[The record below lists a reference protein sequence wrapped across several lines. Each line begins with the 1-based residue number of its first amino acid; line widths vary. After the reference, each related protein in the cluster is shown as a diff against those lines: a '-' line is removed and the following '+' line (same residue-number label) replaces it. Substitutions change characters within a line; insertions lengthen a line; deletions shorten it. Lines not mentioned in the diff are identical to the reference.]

1 MQDRSYYERMFL
13 GYPELVTT
21 KELREMLGG
30 VCENTALKILRAKQI
45 HHYRIRGAYRIPKEC
60 VIDYMLTE
68 EYEKLRQA
76 VEIARW
82 KSFKDGSEK
91 IQLRILILCEQPKTR
106 AELMFMFDIPSKK
119 TFFRLYLRPLLESGK
134 LAMTHPEQPSISTQK
149 YVRVRW

>member
-1 MQDRSYYERMFL
+1 MQDRSFYERKFL

-21 KELREMLGG
+21 QELREMLGG
-30 VCENTALKILRAKQI
+30 VCENTALRVLRANQI

-68 EYEKLRQA
+68 EYEKLREA
-76 VEIARW
+76 VETARW
-82 KSFKDGSEK
+82 KSCKDGSEK
-91 IQLRILILCEQPKTR
+91 IQKKILILCEQPKTR

-119 TFFRLYLRPLLESGK
+119 TFFRLYLRPLLEAGK

-149 YVRVRW
+149 YVRIRW